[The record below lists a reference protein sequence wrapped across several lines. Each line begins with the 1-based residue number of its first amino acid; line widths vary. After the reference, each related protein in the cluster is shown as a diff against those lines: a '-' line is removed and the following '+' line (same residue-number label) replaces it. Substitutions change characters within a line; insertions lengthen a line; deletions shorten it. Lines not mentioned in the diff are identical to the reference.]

1 MKIIKEFMRD
11 IKKKLKIIIE
21 FRNEWRRREEKWE
34 KRSKEKDKME
44 KVIKGN
50 GVDRGI
56 QEKIKIR
63 SIKKTKE
70 KKQYYNKEWEVPR
83 KDALKTMIEEMLRT

>member
-1 MKIIKEFMRD
+1 MEEKKVTKEHMKIIKEFMRN

-21 FRNEWRRREEKWE
+21 FRNEWRRREEKWG
-34 KRSKEKDKME
+34 KGSKEKDKME
-44 KVIKGN
+44 RVIKGN

-56 QEKIKIR
+56 QEKTKIR

-70 KKQYYNKEWEVPR
+70 KKQYYNKE
-83 KDALKTMIEEMLRT
+83 